1 MSLRQYIIFDEE
13 MNRDMNMTWI
23 WLSAAVILLI
33 VEGIAPGLVSV
44 WFALGALAA
53 MVSAICNAPLWLQA
67 VWFVLVSAV
76 TLVLTRPLV
85 KKYVNSR
92 VQPTNADALIG
103 KDGVVVDE
111 IDNIAGT
118 GSVKISGQM
127 WTARST
133 DENIPIAAG
142 KIVTAKAIQG
152 VKLIVEE
159 KEN

>member
-53 MVSAICNAPLWLQA
+53 MISAICNAPLWLQA

-103 KDGVVVDE
+103 KDGVVVDG

-133 DENIPIAAG
+133 DENIPIASG